1 MTFNILMSFIGF
13 QQNLSCEGYNKFFIL
28 SSVGYIFLLVVSF
41 LVLGGIKMK
50 SKNLL
55 TLGIYLLGIVTLY
68 KLSILIYTF
77 WSRDNSLYGI
87 CFTQVSGNNLR
98 WIDNLV
104 DLFVVVWL
112 FLETKRLIKKQ
123 TSK

>member
-1 MTFNILMSFIGF
+1 MSFIGF
-13 QQNLSCEGYNKFFIL
+13 QQNSSCQDYNKFFIL
-28 SSVGYIFLLVVSF
+28 PSVGYIILLVVSF
-41 LVLGGIKMK
+41 LILGGIKMK
-50 SKNLL
+50 SKSLL
-55 TLGIYLLGIVTLY
+55 TLGMYLLGIVTLY

-77 WSRDNSLYGI
+77 SSRDNSLYGI
-87 CFTQVSGNNLR
+87 CFTQVSDNNLR

-123 TSK
+123 RSK